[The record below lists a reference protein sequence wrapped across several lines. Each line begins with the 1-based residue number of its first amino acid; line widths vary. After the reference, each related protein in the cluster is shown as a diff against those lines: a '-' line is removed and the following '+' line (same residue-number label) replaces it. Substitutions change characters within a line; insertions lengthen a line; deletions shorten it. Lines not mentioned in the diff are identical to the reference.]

1 MAKILLIDD
10 DSEFLDMLN
19 LLMRRSGHQTIL
31 SADGPDG
38 LVKAKA
44 DPPDLAIVDVM
55 MPDMTGYEV
64 VRKLRADPSTA
75 SLPIIILTARGQ
87 PVDRQAA
94 LDAGADE
101 YMSKPVTMAELA
113 ERVEELLG
121 KPVSARPTLLKGA
134 FVMLSLRG
142 GVGVTTL
149 AANLAVMLAQ
159 AGDRAAC
166 LLDLCSSS
174 GHAALQ
180 LGLRPEPNW
189 SDLVGVGGI
198 DAGAVDAHLLQHGS
212 GLQVLASPVFPVV
225 GPQGV
230 SRPIAQAMLRALQ
243 QEFSIVVVDAPS
255 VLDEA
260 AMAAVEMALAV
271 VLVVTVESPS
281 IQTALGTLRALKRW
295 LPKCYTV
302 INQVSPG
309 AQLPAE
315 AIERTL
321 KRPVIGMIPFDP
333 AQAQALA
340 QGAPQA
346 VRDPASPLA
355 QGVQQLAQNLVQ
367 VVGKSLAGS

>member
-38 LVKAKA
+38 LAKAKA

-64 VRKLRADPSTA
+64 VRQLRAEPSTA

-101 YMSKPVTMAELA
+101 YMSKPVTMADLA

-121 KPVSARPTLLKGA
+121 KPVSARSTLLKGA

-142 GVGVTTL
+142 GVGCTTL
-149 AANLAVMLAQ
+149 ATNLAATLAQ
-159 AGDRAAC
+159 AGDKAAC
-166 LLDLCSSS
+166 LLDLCPSS

-189 SDLVGVGGI
+189 SDLVGGI
-198 DAGAVDAHLLQHGS
+198 DAGAVDAHLLRHGS
-212 GLQVLASPVFPVV
+212 GLQVLASPVVPVV
-225 GPQGV
+225 GQQGV
-230 SRPIAQAMLRALQ
+230 SRPIAQAMLGALR

-260 AMAAVEMALAV
+260 AMTAVEMALAV
-271 VLVVTVESPS
+271 ALVVIVESPS

-309 AQLPAE
+309 AQLPVE
-315 AIERTL
+315 AVERTL

-346 VRDPASPLA
+346 IRDPAAPLA

>member
-1 MAKILLIDD
+1 MARILIIDD

-19 LLMRRSGHQTIL
+19 LVMRRVGHETTLSG
-31 SADGPDG
+31 DGPDG
-38 LVKAKA
+38 LSKALA

-64 VRKLRADPSTA
+64 VRQLRADSATA

-94 LDAGADE
+94 LDAGADV
-101 YMSKPVTMAELA
+101 YMSKPVTMADLA
-113 ERVEELLG
+113 ERVEDLLG
-121 KPVSARPTLLKGA
+121 KPSSARSTLLKGS

-149 AANLAVMLAQ
+149 ATNLAATLAQ
-159 AGDRAAC
+159 AGDKAAC
-166 LLDLCSSS
+166 LLDLCPSS

-189 SDLVGVGGI
+189 SGIIGGGI
-198 DAGAVDAHLLQHGS
+198 DAEVVDVHLLQHDS
-212 GLQVLASPVFPVV
+212 GLHVMASPVFPGV
-225 GPQGV
+225 GQPGI
-230 SRPIAQAMLRALQ
+230 SRPVAQAMLGTLQ

-260 AMAAVEMALAV
+260 AMVAVEMASAV
-271 VLVVTVESPS
+271 ILVVTVESPS
-281 IQTALGTLRALKRW
+281 IQAALGTLGALKRW
-295 LPKCYTV
+295 LPKFYTV
-302 INQVSPG
+302 INQVCPG
-309 AQLPAE
+309 AQPPAE

-321 KRPVIGMIPFDP
+321 KRPIIGVIPFDP

-340 QGAPQA
+340 QGTPQ
-346 VRDPASPLA
+346 VIRDPASPLA
-355 QGVQQLAQNLVQ
+355 QGVQKLAQNLVQ
-367 VVGKSLAGS
+367 TVVRSPAGS

>member
-1 MAKILLIDD
+1 MARILIIDD

-19 LLMRRSGHQTIL
+19 LVMRRAGHETTLSG
-31 SADGPDG
+31 DGPDG
-38 LVKAKA
+38 LSKALA
-44 DPPDLAIVDVM
+44 DPPDLAIIDVM

-64 VRKLRADPSTA
+64 VRQLRADSSTA

-101 YMSKPVTMAELA
+101 YMSKPVTMADLA
-113 ERVEELLG
+113 ERVEDLLG
-121 KPVSARPTLLKGA
+121 KPSSARSTLVKGA

-149 AANLAVMLAQ
+149 ATNLAATLAQ

-166 LLDLCSSS
+166 LLDLCPAS

-180 LGLRPEPNW
+180 FGLRPEPNW
-189 SDLVGVGGI
+189 SGIIGAGGV
-198 DAGAVDAHLLQHGS
+198 DAGVVDAHLLQHDS
-212 GLQVLASPVFPVV
+212 GLHVMASPVFPGV
-225 GPQGV
+225 GQPGIP
-230 SRPIAQAMLRALQ
+230 RPVAQAMLGTLQ

-260 AMAAVEMALAV
+260 AMVAVEMALTVA
-271 VLVVTVESPS
+271 LVVTVESPS
-281 IQTALGTLRALKRW
+281 IQTALGTLGALKRW
-295 LPKCYTV
+295 LPKFYIV
-302 INQVSPG
+302 INQVCPG
-309 AQLPAE
+309 AQPPVE

-321 KRPVIGMIPFDP
+321 KRPIIGVIPFDP

-340 QGAPQA
+340 QGTPQ
-346 VRDPASPLA
+346 VIHDPASPLA
-355 QGVQQLAQNLVQ
+355 QGVQKLAQNLVQ
-367 VVGKSLAGS
+367 TVARSPAGS